1 MEHLSD
7 SIQTLTQ
14 RLMRIINKHSRIEKL
29 PIQFGEHFDLTA
41 KEVHCIQAVGL
52 KQRCNIK
59 QLGERLGVTKSAASQ
74 MIGKLEKKGV
84 VTKEKAPDS
93 YKELEITL
101 TDSGWK
107 AFEAHKKFH
116 ERHFVTL
123 KERLGDFSDPQ
134 IATAGAILSVVESV
148 VDERIEELFGE
159 SPDVE

>member
-93 YKELEITL
+93 YKELEIT
-101 TDSGWK
+101 
-107 AFEAHKKFH
+107 
-116 ERHFVTL
+116 
-123 KERLGDFSDPQ
+123 P
-134 IATAGAILSVVESV
+134 
-148 VDERIEELFGE
+148 
-159 SPDVE
+159 